1 MKQLQLNWYGFH
13 EWERAVARVVSLGWG
28 VFWAWFGFASGV
40 AEYASVADIFL
51 QTLPGLI
58 FIAVSLLAWRHP
70 APGGTLLVAL
80 AIVVFTAY
88 WAGAENGPAAQGLA
102 TGLLLALPPLTS
114 GVLFLASAPSDD
126 SRHRMDSGHAW

>member
-1 MKQLQLNWYGFH
+1 MRQLHLNWYGLH

-40 AEYASVADIFL
+40 AEYASVGDILL

-58 FIAVSLLAWRHP
+58 FIAVSLLAWKHP
-70 APGGTLLVAL
+70 APGGALLVAM

-88 WAGAENGPAAQGLA
+88 WAGAETAPAV
-102 TGLLLALPPLTS
+102 TGLGTALLLSLPPLTS
-114 GVLFLASAPSDD
+114 GVLFLAAAPPQGSGNRLDD
-126 SRHRMDSGHAW
+126 RRAC